1 MTRVE
6 SLRARIILQ
15 FLAVLAPLTLVL
27 AGQTWFDQQ
36 RASMVQSSLHVRQLS
51 LEAQAAYGKF
61 LNGVVDAVDT
71 NYLGPSAIAGLEQT
85 RSALQE
91 IRLADHGFDSSTTL
105 PLLETIS
112 ANLDRSSG
120 TRALTAQRDSIS
132 RLAQTLQAVQLQYQ
146 KRHEAM
152 IRLALD
158 TARIQ
163 AWMVPSAML
172 ATLLLTALFIRGMVV
187 GLTRPLRKAVS
198 VANRV
203 AEGEFVPPGEVGT
216 ERDLGGLLRS
226 LGQMNESLSRYRSE
240 VEENRRELERRIA
253 NRTRELELAM
263 TEAQAGARAKSEFV
277 ANMSHE
283 IRTPM
288 NGIIGMTELA
298 LDTELNSEQRE
309 YLTMVKYSADALLSL
324 LNDILDFSKIDA
336 GRLRFEELPFSLHEC
351 VTRSLKSVA
360 SRAHEKELELI
371 AAVLPDVPDRVIGDA
386 VRIRQVILNLV
397 GNAIKFTEAGEV
409 ELRLET
415 ASQTEDSVTLRC
427 CVRDTGIGIPPEKH
441 RQIFEAFAQA
451 DSSTTRQYGGTGL
464 GLTIS
469 SRLVELMGGSIS
481 VESDVG
487 RGSTFSFTMRLGL
500 QPDAASRAP
509 RPDAARLKGMRA
521 LIVDDNATNR
531 RLLEVW
537 LAKWGLEP
545 VSVESGMAALTELER
560 SAKSGSPYG
569 LALLDGCM
577 PTMDGFEV
585 ARAIK
590 RSPEIGRT
598 SLVMLTSSGSRKD
611 PERLR
616 ALGINEFLLKPLS
629 GTDLLDAIIAATD
642 PTVVAAAAEP
652 EVSAGRLIAGAD
664 RFSILVA
671 EDHPV
676 NQKYALRVLQKLG
689 HDVTLASDGTEV
701 LSVLRESRF
710 DAVLMDVQMP
720 IMSGLEATAEIR
732 AREAT
737 EGGHLHIIAMTA
749 NAMEGDREACLAGGM
764 DDYVSKPIQ
773 IERLIEALGRV
784 PPRARTA
791 AGANASNHGLA
802 APEPVSGRSKPSVHT
817 ASWAGPAAHSHHA
830 QDVQEQ
836 PTGAFSREVALLK
849 MGGDEE
855 LLKEVVVAF
864 LEACGDTIGAVET
877 AVRARDAKALRRAAH
892 TLKGSVATFSTGAVY
907 ETALELERCG
917 RDDSLETAPQTF
929 HRLQGELAQMLP
941 ELRALCAQAEV
952 G

>member
-1 MTRVE
+1 M
-6 SLRARIILQ
+6 LQ

-36 RASMVQSSLHVRQLS
+36 RASIVQGSLHVRQLS

-85 RSALQE
+85 RRALLQ
-91 IRLADHGFDSSTTL
+91 IQLADPGFDPSTTL
-105 PLLETIS
+105 PLLDTIS
-112 ANLDRSSG
+112 GNLDRSSG
-120 TRALTAQRDSIS
+120 THALAALRDSIP
-132 RLAQTLQAVQLQYQ
+132 RLAQSLQAVQLQYQ
-146 KRHEAM
+146 RRHEAA
-152 IRLALD
+152 IREALD
-158 TARIQ
+158 TAHIQ
-163 AWMVPSAML
+163 SWVVPSAML
-172 ATLLLTALFIRGMVV
+172 VTLFLTAFFIRGMIV

-203 AEGEFVPPGEVGT
+203 AEGEFVPPGEVVT
-216 ERDLGGLLRS
+216 ERDIGGLLRS
-226 LGQMNESLSRYRSE
+226 LGRMNHSLSRYRNE
-240 VEENRRELERRIA
+240 VEENRSQLERRIA
-253 NRTRELELAM
+253 DRTRELELAM

-298 LDTELNSEQRE
+298 LDTELNAEQRE
-309 YLTMVKYSADALLSL
+309 CLTMVKYSADALLSL
-324 LNDILDFSKIDA
+324 LNDILDFSKIEA
-336 GRLRFEELPFSLHEC
+336 GRLRFEALPFSLHEC
-351 VTRSLKSVA
+351 VTRALKSVA
-360 SRAHEKELELI
+360 SRAHEKGLELI
-371 AAVLPDVPDRVIGDA
+371 AAVLPEVPDHVVGDA

-397 GNAIKFTEAGEV
+397 GNAIKFTETGEV

-415 ASQTEDSVTLRC
+415 VSQTEDAVTLRC

-469 SRLVELMGGSIS
+469 SRLVELMGGTIS
-481 VESDVG
+481 VDSDVG

-500 QPDAASRAP
+500 QPESDAHRV

-531 RLLEVW
+531 RLLEIW
-537 LAKWGLEP
+537 LAKWGLQP
-545 VSVESGMAALTELER
+545 VSVETGMAALTELER
-560 SAKSGSPYG
+560 CAKHGAPYG

-585 ARAIK
+585 ARSIK
-590 RSPEIGRT
+590 RCTEISRT
-598 SLVMLTSSGSRKD
+598 PLVMLTSSGTRQD
-611 PERLR
+611 PQRLR

-642 PTVVAAAAEP
+642 PSVVAA
-652 EVSAGRLIAGAD
+652 SARHEEATSRLVASAD
-664 RFSILVA
+664 RLSILVA

-689 HDVTLASDGTEV
+689 HEVSLANDGTEV
-701 LSVLRESRF
+701 LSLLRESDF

-720 IMSGLEATAEIR
+720 NMSGLEATAAIR
-732 AREAT
+732 AREAA

-749 NAMEGDREACLAGGM
+749 NAMLGDREACLAGGM

-773 IERLIEALGRV
+773 IERLIEALSRV
-784 PPRARTA
+784 PQRKPRAGGARGTGALVA
-791 AGANASNHGLA
+791 AASKAANGTVSKDA
-802 APEPVSGRSKPSVHT
+802 ALEDADP
-817 ASWAGPAAHSHHA
+817 A
-830 QDVQEQ
+830 QDAQA
-836 PTGAFSREVALLK
+836 GAFSREAALLK

-855 LLKEVVVAF
+855 LLREVIVAF
-864 LEACGDTIGAVET
+864 LEACDETVGAVEV
-877 AVRARDAKALRRAAH
+877 AVRANDAKALRRAAH
-892 TLKGSVATFSTGAVY
+892 TLKGSVATFSTGAAY
-907 ETALELERCG
+907 KTAFELERCG
-917 RDDSLETAPQTF
+917 RDNSTETAPQTF
-929 HRLQGELAQMLP
+929 ARLREELGQMLP

>member
-6 SLRARIILQ
+6 SLRARIMLQ

-36 RASMVQSSLHVRQLS
+36 RASIVQGSLRVRQLS

-71 NYLGPSAIAGLEQT
+71 NYLGPSAITGLEAT
-85 RSALQE
+85 RRALHE
-91 IRLADHGFDSSTTL
+91 IQLADPEFDSSTTL
-105 PLLETIS
+105 PLLDAIS
-112 ANLDRSSG
+112 SNLDRSSG
-120 TRALTAQRDSIS
+120 TQALTALRESIPK
-132 RLAQTLQAVQLQYQ
+132 LAQSLQAVQLQYQ
-146 KRHEAM
+146 KRHEAA
-152 IRLALD
+152 IRQALD

-163 AWMVPSAML
+163 SWVVPSAML
-172 ATLLLTALFIRGMVV
+172 VTLFLTAVFIRGMIV

-203 AEGEFVPPGEVGT
+203 AEGEFVPPGEVGA
-216 ERDLGGLLRS
+216 ERDIGGLLRS

-240 VEENRRELERRIA
+240 VEENRSQLERRIA
-253 NRTRELELAM
+253 DRTRELELAM
-263 TEAQAGARAKSEFV
+263 SEAQAGARAKSEFV

-298 LDTELNSEQRE
+298 LDTQLNAEQRE

-324 LNDILDFSKIDA
+324 LNDILDFSKIEA
-336 GRLRFEELPFSLHEC
+336 GRLRFEALPFSLHEC
-351 VTRSLKSVA
+351 VTRALKSVA
-360 SRAHEKELELI
+360 SRAHEKGIELI
-371 AAVLPDVPDRVIGDA
+371 AAVLPEVPDHVVGDP

-415 ASQTEDSVTLRC
+415 VSQTEDAVTLRC
-427 CVRDTGIGIPPEKH
+427 CVRDTGIGIPPDKH

-451 DSSTTRQYGGTGL
+451 DSSTTRQFGGTGL

-469 SRLVELMGGSIS
+469 TRLVELMGGTIT

-487 RGSTFSFTMRLGL
+487 RGSTFSFTMCLGL
-500 QPDAASRAP
+500 QPASAVHPIRQ
-509 RPDAARLKGMRA
+509 DAARLQGMRA

-537 LAKWGLEP
+537 LAKWGLQA
-545 VSVESGMAALTELER
+545 VSVENGMAALTELER
-560 SAKSGSPYG
+560 CAKGAKPYG

-590 RSPEIGRT
+590 RSPELGRLA
-598 SLVMLTSSGSRKD
+598 LVMLTSSGSRQD
-611 PERLR
+611 PQRLR

-642 PTVVAAAAEP
+642 PNVVRAAAKP
-652 EVSAGRLIAGAD
+652 EEASARLVASTD
-664 RFSILVA
+664 RLSILVA

-689 HDVTLASDGTEV
+689 HEVTLANDGTEV
-701 LSVLRESRF
+701 LSLLRERLF
-710 DAVLMDVQMP
+710 DGILMDVQMP
-720 IMSGLEATAEIR
+720 NLSGLEATAAIR
-732 AREAT
+732 QREAI
-737 EGGHLHIIAMTA
+737 EGGHIHIIAMTA
-749 NAMEGDREACLAGGM
+749 NAMVGDREACLAGGM

-773 IERLIEALGRV
+773 IERLIEALGRI
-784 PPRARTA
+784 PEARPAPRAL
-791 AGANASNHGLA
+791 SHPSA
-802 APEPVSGRSKPSVHT
+802 APASPQPVVGRSS
-817 ASWAGPAAHSHHA
+817 ASQSRQGTNGEDAGDQASAG
-830 QDVQEQ
+830 
-836 PTGAFSREVALLK
+836 TFSREAALIK

-855 LLKEVVVAF
+855 LLKEVVLAF
-864 LEACGDTIGAVET
+864 LDACDETVGAVEA
-877 AVRARDAKALRRAAH
+877 AVQAQDARALRRAAH

-907 ETALELERCG
+907 ETAFELERCG
-917 RDDSLETAPQTF
+917 RDECIDTAPQTF
-929 HRLQGELAQMLP
+929 QKLRGELGQMLP
-941 ELRALCAQAEV
+941 ELRVLAEV